1 MTEEVWKPVVGYEKY
16 YEISNYGNCRSL
28 SRKIEYKSDSKK
40 RKGLWK
46 GKLLKPIKT
55 EYGYLKY
62 QFCING
68 VCKRFFAHRVV
79 AIAFLDNKKNKKCVN
94 HIDANRENN
103 MVDNLEWATDSENV
117 YHSYNHGNRD
127 KKFYGICCVK
137 KEIKLKTLISLKDF
151 VLKYHPTR
159 EQIVNYAKF
168 IDTPLK
174 LENFIVCDEE
184 GDILE
189 EPTDYEKR
197 LLNMM
202 TEYNDEV
209 YTYYQAKEEVLFEGF
224 NLNQKD
230 FSKLES
236 IFCLTKECFQITF
249 FTKEKGCFMDNLKT
263 NKTYEIKT
271 IEDLIQF
278 EIELTESA
286 IKQIGL

>member
-1 MTEEVWKPVVGYEKY
+1 ME
-16 YEISNYGNCRSL
+16 
-28 SRKIEYKSDSKK
+28 
-40 RKGLWK
+40 
-46 GKLLKPIKT
+46 
-55 EYGYLKY
+55 
-62 QFCING
+62 
-68 VCKRFFAHRVV
+68 A
-79 AIAFLDNKKNKKCVN
+79 
-94 HIDANRENN
+94 
-103 MVDNLEWATDSENV
+103 
-117 YHSYNHGNRD
+117 
-127 KKFYGICCVK
+127 CCVK

-209 YTYYQAKEEVLFEGF
+209 YTYYQAKEKVLFEGIEFRKNGGVNFLTIKEDTFAFFDF
-224 NLNQKD
+224 NVK
-230 FSKLES
+230 FK
-236 IFCLTKECFQITF
+236 
-249 FTKEKGCFMDNLKT
+249 NL
-263 NKTYEIKT
+263 T
-271 IEDLIQF
+271 IEDLIQYNLQ
-278 EIELTESA
+278 LTENA

>member
-1 MTEEVWKPVVGYEKY
+1 MKLMSMT
-16 YEISNYGNCRSL
+16 S
-28 SRKIEYKSDSKK
+28 
-40 RKGLWK
+40 
-46 GKLLKPIKT
+46 
-55 EYGYLKY
+55 
-62 QFCING
+62 
-68 VCKRFFAHRVV
+68 
-79 AIAFLDNKKNKKCVN
+79 
-94 HIDANRENN
+94 
-103 MVDNLEWATDSENV
+103 
-117 YHSYNHGNRD
+117 
-127 KKFYGICCVK
+127 
-137 KEIKLKTLISLKDF
+137 F
-151 VLKYHPTR
+151 VLENAKQPYVEGTKYKDL
-159 EQIVNYAKF
+159 VNYAKF
-168 IDTPLK
+168 LKQPLK
-174 LENFIVCDEE
+174 LEMFVPCDEE

-209 YTYYQAKEEVLFEGF
+209 YTYYQAKVKVLFEGF

-271 IEDLIQF
+271 IEDLIQYNLH
-278 EIELTESA
+278 LTENA